1 MRKVII
7 SIAGL
12 AIIGI
17 GFLGFKSLSE
27 SKKAPEKILDKVV
40 NAVYVSK
47 VNNKETP
54 ITIKTSG
61 SILAKDRLVIYSEV
75 QGVFEKSSKSFKAG
89 TNYKGGESL
98 IKVNNEEFIASVV
111 AQRSLFKN
119 MITSIL
125 ADIKFDYPLS
135 IDKWENYLA
144 SIDIT
149 KDLPSLPDIESN
161 QEKNYITGKSIFSTF
176 YTIQNLEVRLK
187 KYKITAPYSGALVE
201 ALVTPGTIISPGQK
215 LGTYIKENV
224 FELELNV
231 NASLQD
237 FLKLGTTVNLTNI
250 SKTKEFIGK
259 VTRVTPQID
268 RSSQT
273 IKIFV
278 EVKSSELKEGEY
290 LEANIYAK
298 NVDKAIEVSRTLL
311 VNNNSIYIV
320 ESGKLKLIPIDI
332 VYENTNTVIVEG
344 LKNGIEY
351 ISRPISGAFE
361 GMLVKVVA
369 D

>member
-1 MRKVII
+1 MRKGII
-7 SIAGL
+7 SIAGV

-89 TNYKGGESL
+89 TNYRVGESL

-135 IDKWENYLA
+135 IDKWENYLG

-149 KDLPSLPDIESN
+149 KDLPSLPAIESN
-161 QEKNYITGKSIFSTF
+161 QEKNYITGKSI
-176 YTIQNLEVRLK
+176 YTINRILGK
-187 KYKITAPYSGALVE
+187 KEIGFVCKVWQQQ
-201 ALVTPGTIISPGQK
+201 IIH
-215 LGTYIKENV
+215 
-224 FELELNV
+224 
-231 NASLQD
+231 
-237 FLKLGTTVNLTNI
+237 
-250 SKTKEFIGK
+250 
-259 VTRVTPQID
+259 
-268 RSSQT
+268 
-273 IKIFV
+273 
-278 EVKSSELKEGEY
+278 
-290 LEANIYAK
+290 
-298 NVDKAIEVSRTLL
+298 
-311 VNNNSIYIV
+311 
-320 ESGKLKLIPIDI
+320 
-332 VYENTNTVIVEG
+332 
-344 LKNGIEY
+344 
-351 ISRPISGAFE
+351 
-361 GMLVKVVA
+361 
-369 D
+369 